1 MRIDASLDALLADAL
16 ASDYADTQKTQFRN
30 RSGRDSFRVLIVAA
44 SATLV
49 TLVLGMAIAQTRIQ
63 ATENSLTRNALV
75 DRVQAA
81 DRRVQALEVS
91 VLTAQNDLIAAER
104 SILAGTSL
112 GEQAQQRLE
121 RLRSATGQSEVT
133 GSGVTVTI
141 DDAPVTSETALVNE
155 PGKIVDRDLQI
166 VVNGLWQAGAT
177 DIAINGRRLTPTSAI
192 RSAGEAILVNYRP
205 LIPPYVVSA
214 IGPDANQIIGRFRE
228 GTAGLLLEELEATYG
243 VFWELQTVGEVTL
256 PAAASDIRQDTP

>member
-1 MRIDASLDALLADAL
+1 MRVDASLDALLADAL
-16 ASDYADTQKTQFRN
+16 ASDYDGTNKTN
-30 RSGRDSFRVLIVAA
+30 YKSRSGRDSIRVLIVAL

-49 TLVLGMAIAQTRIQ
+49 TVVLGMAIAQTRLQ
-63 ATENSLTRNALV
+63 ATENSLTRDALV

-81 DRRVQALEVS
+81 DQRVQALEAS
-91 VLTAQNDLIAAER
+91 VLTSQNNLISAEI

-121 RLRSATGQSEVT
+121 RLRSATGQTEVK

-141 DDAPVTSETALVNE
+141 DDATSTADPTIDNK
-155 PGKIVDRDLQI
+155 PGRVIDQDLQLI
-166 VVNGLWQAGAT
+166 VNGLWQSGAT
-177 DIAINGRRLTPTSAI
+177 NIAINGRRLTPTTAI

-205 LIPPYVVSA
+205 LIPPYVVTA
-214 IGPDANQIIGRFRE
+214 IAGDANQLAARFRE
-228 GTAGLLLEELEATYG
+228 STAGLLLEELEASYG

-256 PAAASDIRQDTP
+256 PAAASDSKEDSP